1 MKNQITLFLLFIS
14 IVLYAQNTPGEYTVE
29 NVKTNTRSSDFGT
42 AFFGKG
48 KVVFAAPKKGISTMD
63 NSVWDNNN
71 NQPYLDLFV
80 GEINENGE
88 IINKQKMPGDINS
101 KYNEGVVSFT
111 KDKKTVYFSA
121 NNYIK
126 KKYRTDSSGTNNI
139 QIFKATINKN
149 GDWSNLKMLPFNSN
163 YFSTGHPALNI
174 DDTKLYFVSDRPG
187 SMGKTDIFVVDVY
200 EDGTYSEPRNL
211 GSKINTSEREMFPF
225 ISDDNILYFSSNG
238 HPGKGELDVFASK
251 IFDNTVSEPINLET
265 PVNSNKDDFSY
276 IIDDSKDKGYFS
288 SNRDGGKG
296 DDDIYSFTVS
306 PPIYI
311 ECQQAISGVVKDINT
326 NEILPGVL
334 IELFDE
340 QGNELNSFI
349 SKLND
354 ASFSFEQPCNGTYK
368 LIGSL
373 EGYLPKIIEIKTL
386 NDLDLAPLE
395 ISMNLTPASSIIAAA
410 NNDSNK
416 FISGVVKDTYNQ
428 KLLPGAT
435 VVLLDENG
443 NVLQSVVASK
453 EDASFS
459 FDHAY
464 DDSYTI
470 VVSSNGYADK
480 EIELNSLN
488 DLGLSPIEVAM
499 NHSEDGS
506 IIAGANKNSGN
517 SISGVVKD
525 INNQKL
531 LPGAKVNLLDEN
543 GNVIETVVASSDG
556 SFSFDHPYKEDY
568 KVVVS
573 SKGYAN
579 KEIELNSLNDL
590 GINPIDVAMNQSDND
605 SMLADANNDS
615 NKFISGVVKD
625 TNNQKLLPGATVV
638 LLDENGTILQS
649 VTANKDDASFSFD
662 HAYNEAYTIVVSS
675 NGYADKEIE
684 LNSLNDLG
692 DKTIEVA
699 MNLSSDTSMIANT
712 NKNFGNSISGV
723 VKDTN
728 NQKLLPGATV
738 VLLDENGT
746 ILQSVTANKDDASFR
761 FDHLYYEDYKVVVSS
776 KGYADKEIELSS
788 LNDLNDKTIDVAMNL
803 SSDDSII
810 ASGSNSIK
818 INTIYFNFDKFNIR
832 PDAKH
837 ELDRIVN
844 IMNEYPDMKM
854 NVGSHTD
861 SRGKNS
867 YNIKLSN
874 KRANS
879 TIQYLLN
886 KGISFDRI
894 SGNGFG
900 EEQLAENCFDEK
912 SCTEFQHQLNRRSQ
926 FNFTNTPEN
935 ITIKTYNRLLS
946 DGYKSKVSVANSGVY
961 INYNFDSNNTT
972 ITYTVQIGAFKNNVQ
987 SNKFDKMTNLFN
999 HHYNDGYNRYF
1010 AGKFKTSDEAR
1021 SYAILLK
1028 ESGFDGAF
1036 LVGLK
1041 GDTRF

>member
-29 NVKTNTRSSDFGT
+29 NVKTNTKSSDFGT

-71 NQPYLDLFV
+71 NQPYLDLYV

-101 KYNEGVVSFT
+101 KYNEGIVSFT

-276 IIDDSKDKGYFS
+276 IIDDSKHKGYFS

-395 ISMNLTPASSIIAAA
+395 ISMNLTPASSIIADA

-416 FISGVVKDTYNQ
+416 FISGVVKDTNNQ

-435 VVLLDENG
+435 VVLLDG

-453 EDASFS
+453 EDATFS

-488 DLGLSPIEVAM
+488 DLG
-499 NHSEDGS
+499 
-506 IIAGANKNSGN
+506 
-517 SISGVVKD
+517 
-525 INNQKL
+525 
-531 LPGAKVNLLDEN
+531 
-543 GNVIETVVASSDG
+543 
-556 SFSFDHPYKEDY
+556 
-568 KVVVS
+568 
-573 SKGYAN
+573 
-579 KEIELNSLNDL
+579 
-590 GINPIDVAMNQSDND
+590 INPIDVAMNQSDND
-605 SMLADANNDS
+605 SMLADVNNDS
-615 NKFISGVVKD
+615 NQFISGVVKD

-662 HAYNEAYTIVVSS
+662 HPYEEDYKIVVSS
-675 NGYADKEIE
+675 NGYADKEIQ
-684 LNSLNDLG
+684 LISLNNSG
-692 DKTIEVA
+692 DEPIE
-699 MNLSSDTSMIANT
+699 
-712 NKNFGNSISGV
+712 
-723 VKDTN
+723 
-728 NQKLLPGATV
+728 
-738 VLLDENGT
+738 
-746 ILQSVTANKDDASFR
+746 
-761 FDHLYYEDYKVVVSS
+761 
-776 KGYADKEIELSS
+776 
-788 LNDLNDKTIDVAMNL
+788 VAMNL

-810 ASGSNSIK
+810 VSGSNSIK

-832 PDAKH
+832 PDAEH

-844 IMNEYPDMKM
+844 IMNEYPEMKI

-861 SRGKNS
+861 TRGKNS

-879 TIQYLLN
+879 TIQYLVN
-886 KGISFDRI
+886 KGVSYDRV

-946 DGYKSKVSVANSGVY
+946 DGYKSKESVANSGVY
-961 INYNFDSNNTT
+961 INYNFDSNNTSV
-972 ITYTVQIGAFKNNVQ
+972 TYTVQIGAFKNNVQ